1 MILFLHVLTWFYAA
15 VPPGHPQQRDYC
27 KFTENIKRNLQT
39 SQNFISA
46 DFVYSNNIA
55 IAQFLPSYTA
65 VVSFAG
71 LFGLCTLLCVFCEMM
86 SKSKWG
92 LPKMCTVDK
101 YSSCGVEMR
110 CSDCIQLSS
119 HRLSGFWKRF
129 DELQWSL
136 ARAVISYLAIREAE
150 SCNTFNYPD
159 ALLQFTSTQL
169 NNAMQQKS
177 TCSFYNG
184 FFKNEMI
191 HFM

>member
-1 MILFLHVLTWFYAA
+1 
-15 VPPGHPQQRDYC
+15 
-27 KFTENIKRNLQT
+27 
-39 SQNFISA
+39 
-46 DFVYSNNIA
+46 
-55 IAQFLPSYTA
+55 
-65 VVSFAG
+65 
-71 LFGLCTLLCVFCEMM
+71 
-86 SKSKWG
+86 
-92 LPKMCTVDK
+92 MCTVDK

-110 CSDCIQLSS
+110 YSDCIQLSS
-119 HRLSGFWKRF
+119 HRLSGFGKRF

-169 NNAMQQKS
+169 NNAVQQKS

-191 HFM
+191 HFMYN